1 VGEIE
6 QNVKKIFEKNLDNF
20 LIIRKRINKEERMK
34 RKDTALLIKEW
45 KKFNEEEEL
54 IFRTNLLLE
63 RKINLDEERVLEE
76 SFSSKLTDW
85 LQTGFDIAGFIPGIG
100 EGFDAINALISLS
113 RGRPF
118 EALCSI
124 ISLFPGVGDVIGKG
138 GKYLV
143 KYLGPHLDDIIQGK
157 ISKSSELSER
167 LDLKKDFLLEAEK
180 GEGKMFKL
188 VIKAIAGTRDRWFPF
203 IKEFL
208 EGLAKDL
215 DPVEL
220 VDKIENS
227 DIKMPKVSDKFKKK
241 IGIAIKEKVKDPEG
255 ILKKITNIVN
265 FIDNSA
271 KELK

>member
-1 VGEIE
+1 M
-6 QNVKKIFEKNLDNF
+6 DNF
-20 LIIRKRINKEERMK
+20 LIIRKRINKEEKMR
-34 RKDTALLIKEW
+34 RKDTVLLIKEW

-63 RKINLDEERVLEE
+63 RKSNLDEERVLEE
-76 SFSSKLTDW
+76 SFSGKLTDW
-85 LQTGFDIAGFIPGIG
+85 LQSGFDIAGFIPGIG
-100 EGFDAINALISLS
+100 EGFDAVNALISLS

-157 ISKSSELSER
+157 ISKASELRES
-167 LDLKKDFLLEAEK
+167 LDLKKGLILLEAEK

-208 EGLAKDL
+208 EDLAKDL

-227 DIKMPKVSDKFKKK
+227 DIKMPKVSDKFKEK
-241 IGIAIKEKVKDPEG
+241 IGIIIKEKVKDPEG
-255 ILKKITNIVN
+255 ILEKITNIVN

>member
-1 VGEIE
+1 
-6 QNVKKIFEKNLDNF
+6 
-20 LIIRKRINKEERMK
+20 MK

-45 KKFNEEEEL
+45 KKFNDEEAL
-54 IFRTNLLLE
+54 IVRTNLLLE
-63 RKINLDEERVLEE
+63 RKSNLNKVQVLEE

-85 LQTGFDIAGFIPGIG
+85 LQSGFDIAGFIPGIG
-100 EGFDAINALISLS
+100 EGFDAINAVISLS

-138 GKYLV
+138 GKYLI
-143 KYLGPHLDDIIQGK
+143 KYLGPQLDDIIQGK
-157 ISKSSELSER
+157 ISKPSELSESS
-167 LDLKKDFLLEAEK
+167 DLKKDLILLEVEK
-180 GEGKMFKL
+180 GDGKMFKL
-188 VIKAIAGTRDRWFPF
+188 VVKAIAGTKNRWFPF
-203 IKEFL
+203 IKEVL
-208 EGLAKDL
+208 EGLAKDI
-215 DPVEL
+215 DPIEL

-227 DIKMPKVSDKFKKK
+227 KIKIPKVSDKFKEK
-241 IGIAIKEKVKDPEG
+241 IGITIKKKVKDPED

>member
-1 VGEIE
+1 
-6 QNVKKIFEKNLDNF
+6 
-20 LIIRKRINKEERMK
+20 MK

-45 KKFNEEEEL
+45 KKFNEEEAL
-54 IFRTNLLLE
+54 IVRTNLLIE
-63 RKINLDEERVLEE
+63 RKSNLNKVQVLEE

-85 LQTGFDIAGFIPGIG
+85 LQSGFDIAGFIPGIG
-100 EGFDAINALISLS
+100 EGFDAINAVISLS

-138 GKYLV
+138 GKYLI
-143 KYLGPHLDDIIQGK
+143 KYLGPQLDDIIQGK
-157 ISKSSELSER
+157 ISKPSELSESS
-167 LDLKKDFLLEAEK
+167 DLKKDLILLEVEK
-180 GEGKMFKL
+180 GDGKMFKL
-188 VIKAIAGTRDRWFPF
+188 VVKAIAGTKDRWFPF
-203 IKEFL
+203 IKEVL
-208 EGLAKDL
+208 EGLAKDI
-215 DPVEL
+215 DPIEL

-227 DIKMPKVSDKFKKK
+227 EIKIPKVSDKFKEK
-241 IGIAIKEKVKDPEG
+241 IGITIKKKVKDPEG

>member
-1 VGEIE
+1 
-6 QNVKKIFEKNLDNF
+6 
-20 LIIRKRINKEERMK
+20 MK

-45 KKFNEEEEL
+45 KKFNEEEAL
-54 IFRTNLLLE
+54 IVRTNLLLE
-63 RKINLDEERVLEE
+63 RKSNLNKVQVLEE

-85 LQTGFDIAGFIPGIG
+85 LQSGFDIAGFIPGIG
-100 EGFDAINALISLS
+100 EGFDAINAVISLS

-138 GKYLV
+138 GKYLI
-143 KYLGPHLDDIIQGK
+143 KYLGPQLDDIIQGK
-157 ISKSSELSER
+157 ISKPSELSESS
-167 LDLKKDFLLEAEK
+167 DLKKDLILLEVEK
-180 GEGKMFKL
+180 GDGKMFKL
-188 VIKAIAGTRDRWFPF
+188 VVKAIAGTKDRWFPF
-203 IKEFL
+203 IKEVL
-208 EGLAKDL
+208 EGLAKDI
-215 DPVEL
+215 DPIEL

-227 DIKMPKVSDKFKKK
+227 EIKIPKVSDKFKEK
-241 IGIAIKEKVKDPEG
+241 IGITIKKKVKDPEG